1 MSKMGDRVKT
11 IRENYR
17 MAKEHDPK
25 LTWILLGIA
34 LVGLIATIAL
44 AVSTGNPITWAIIG
58 ISLTLMVLTI
68 VFSRR
73 AMSAA
78 YRSIEG
84 KPGAAVAIVQSQA
97 LSKRG
102 WGITPAVA
110 VNKSQDLVH
119 RAVGRPG
126 VVLIGEGTS
135 PALANLM
142 NSERKRTARYVSE
155 MPITDVVIGSE
166 DGQVSIAKLEKHLR
180 KLPNVLS
187 GSEASDLRKRLDALG
202 AAPLPMPKG
211 PMPKGGRMPRG
222 GKMR

>member
-25 LTWILLGIA
+25 LSWILLSIA
-34 LVGLIATIAL
+34 LVGLLGTIAL
-44 AVSTGNPITWAIIG
+44 MVLTGNPITWAIIG
-58 ISLTLMVLTI
+58 ISLTVVVATI

-78 YRSIEG
+78 YRSLEG

-97 LSKRG
+97 LAKRG

-126 VVLIGEGTS
+126 VVLIGEGACAGLTT
-135 PALANLM
+135 LM
-142 NSERKRTARYVSE
+142 NSERKRTARFIGE
-155 MPITDVVIGSE
+155 MPITDVVIGNE
-166 DGQVSIAKLEKHLR
+166 EGQVPIAKLEKHLR

-211 PMPKGGRMPRG
+211 PMPRGGRMPRG

>member
-1 MSKMGDRVKT
+1 MSKMGDRVRT

-17 MAKEHDPK
+17 MAKENDPK
-25 LTWILLGIA
+25 LSWILLGI
-34 LVGLIATIAL
+34 LVAGLIITIIL
-44 AVSTGNPITWAIIG
+44 MVAVGNPITWAIIG
-58 ISLTLMVLTI
+58 ISLILVVESI

-84 KPGAAVAIVQSQA
+84 KPGAAVAIVQSQSLA
-97 LSKRG
+97 KRG
-102 WGITPAVA
+102 WGVTPAVA

-126 VVLIGEGTS
+126 VVLIGEGAT
-135 PALANLM
+135 PALPSLM
-142 NSERKRTARYVSE
+142 NSERKRTARFIGE
-155 MPITDVVIGSE
+155 MPITDVVIGKE
-166 DGQVSIAKLEKHLR
+166 EGQVPIAKLEKHLR

-211 PMPKGGRMPRG
+211 PIPRSGRMPRG